1 MLKYSEFALQLGLVD
16 YNGYN
21 VMKLYEILAEQNI
34 DEPEANIVIYTNL
47 YYIAGISSLFYYF
60 KNSSTGTMCL
70 VLLQHTASTIIS
82 TMFLS
87 LGS

>member
-47 YYIAGISSLFYYF
+47 YYIAGISSLFYY
-60 KNSSTGTMCL
+60 
-70 VLLQHTASTIIS
+70 
-82 TMFLS
+82 
-87 LGS
+87 